1 MTSFT
6 TRTIPIISLSVLLT
20 ISPAFAQ
27 KAGQSARITTGIVT
41 NAQQVKQQSD
51 AGTGALVGGAL
62 GLLTGVGKSSSKKVR
77 NTLLGAAGGGAVAT
91 VAQGDRNAV
100 AYTVS
105 TSGGSSIRVITD
117 QTEIRVGDCVIV
129 EETGSTANVRRM
141 TPTACESASAGAREE
156 LHGSFQQ
163 EAAECHN
170 AKQQLVN
177 AKTTNEVDL
186 ARRKMEILCSD

>member
-1 MTSFT
+1 MASF
-6 TRTIPIISLSVLLT
+6 RIKTISIISMSVLLN

-27 KAGQSARITTGIVT
+27 KTGQSARITTGIVT
-41 NAQQVKQQSD
+41 NAQHVKQQSD

-105 TSGGSSIRVITD
+105 TGDGSSIRVITD
-117 QTEIRVGDCVIV
+117 QTEIRIGDCVIV

-141 TPTACESASAGAREE
+141 TPTACESASAKAREE

-163 EAAECHN
+163 EAAECHS

-177 AKTTNEVDL
+177 AKTADEVDL